1 MARVPELNFIIV
13 SGRLTRDPDIRAT
26 QRGST
31 VCSFG
36 IANNRSYLDPASNEW
51 KEEVSYMSVTAF
63 GQLADRLKERI
74 KKGTPVIV
82 EGRLVMNEFTG
93 KDGQQRRELRISA
106 NRVQVVP
113 TGAAAQDGASTAS
126 ESEAATEVAE
136 DDVPF

>member
-1 MARVPELNFIIV
+1 MARVPELNLIIV
-13 SGRLTRDPDIRAT
+13 SGRLTRDPDIRMT
-26 QRGST
+26 QKGST

-36 IANNRSYLDPASNEW
+36 IANNRSYLDPSSNEW

-63 GQLADRLKERI
+63 GMLADRLKDKI
-74 KKGTPVIV
+74 KKGTPVII

-93 KDGQQRRELRISA
+93 KDGQQRRELRINA

-113 TGAAAQDGASTAS
+113 AVASTQEAGTAAS
-126 ESEAATEVAE
+126 SEENATEVVE

>member
-1 MARVPELNFIIV
+1 MAKVPEINFIIV

-31 VCSFG
+31 VCSFS
-36 IANNRSYLDPASNEW
+36 IANNRSYLDAASNEW

-113 TGAAAQDGASTAS
+113 TGAVAQDGASTAS

>member
-1 MARVPELNFIIV
+1 MAKVPELNLIIV

-26 QRGST
+26 QKGTT

-36 IANNRSYLDPASNEW
+36 IANNRSYLDPSTNEW
-51 KEEVSYMSVTAF
+51 KEEVAYMSVTAF
-63 GQLADRLKERI
+63 GSLADRLKERI

-82 EGRLVMNEFTG
+82 EGRLVMNEFTD
-93 KDGQQRRELRISA
+93 KAGQQRRELRISA

-113 TGAAAQDGASTAS
+113 TGAGAQEAGAGTN
-126 ESEAATEVAE
+126 EEATEVAE